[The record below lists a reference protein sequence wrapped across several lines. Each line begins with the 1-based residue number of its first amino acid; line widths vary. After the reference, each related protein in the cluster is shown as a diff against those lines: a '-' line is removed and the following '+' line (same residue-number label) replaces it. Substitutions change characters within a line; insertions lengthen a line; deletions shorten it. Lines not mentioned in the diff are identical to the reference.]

1 MLDKLFGKGNER
13 ILDLAFKAM
22 ALSFRVRDWLIPPA
36 KKVDRLL
43 LQEGMVVVDYG
54 SGSGSYLKPASE
66 RVGTTGRIYA
76 LDVHPLA
83 VAAARE
89 RAETHGLDNMTAI
102 LVQGNDTGLDDNTAD
117 LIFAFDMFHMVE
129 DPAAF
134 LTELARI
141 LKPEGVLYIEDG
153 HQSRAETRQKI
164 LQTGDWRVVFEEKNG
179 VRCKRT

>member
-1 MLDKLFGKGNER
+1 MLDKLFGKGRER
-13 ILDLAFKAM
+13 IPDLAFKAM

-43 LQEGMVVVDYG
+43 LQEGMVVIDYG
-54 SGSGSYLKPASE
+54 CGSGSYLKPASE
-66 RVGTTGRIYA
+66 RVGTVGRIYA
-76 LDVHPLA
+76 LDVQPLA
-83 VAAARE
+83 VEAARQ
-89 RAETHGLDNMTAI
+89 RAETHGLDNVTAI
-102 LVQGNDTGLDDNTAD
+102 LVQGNGTGLDDNTAD

-141 LKPEGVLYIEDG
+141 LKPEGVLHIEDG

-164 LQTGDWRVVFEEKNG
+164 LQNGDWRIVFEEKKG
-179 VRCKRT
+179 LRCKRK

>member
-1 MLDKLFGKGNER
+1 MLDKLFGKGRER
-13 ILDLAFKAM
+13 IPDLAFKVM

-43 LQEGMVVVDYG
+43 LQEGMVVIDYG
-54 SGSGSYLKPASE
+54 CGPGSYLKRASE

-76 LDVHPLA
+76 LDVQPLA
-83 VAAARE
+83 VEAARQ
-89 RAETHGLDNMTAI
+89 RAETHGLDNVTAI
-102 LVQGNDTGLDDNTAD
+102 LVQGDGTGLDDNTAD
-117 LIFAFDMFHMVE
+117 LIFAFDMFHMIE

-141 LKPEGVLYIEDG
+141 LKPDGMLHIEDG

-164 LQTGDWRVVFEEKNG
+164 LQTGDWRIVSDEKNG
-179 VRCKRT
+179 VRCKRA